1 LPATEEGLNLI
12 IDKEAEKF
20 SNKAFFVI
28 KNRGKSYITLK
39 GNTDLIE
46 IIDDTNIPFSSIVDY
61 NLIGNFV
68 CSYFNDYCFFIVS
81 DAIIH
86 TNLEL
91 IGDKMKS
98 SFEYSFLEDDPLHSL
113 DKKDGKYYLVLW
125 GEDGYALINTS
136 VNIDMTEFVKNN
148 EDRIDRDNNF
158 DGAFIKNNVYVKG
171 TVECIKDTTYGDIPY
186 IKCIVIPDIVRIVN

>member
-86 TNLEL
+86 TN
-91 IGDKMKS
+91 
-98 SFEYSFLEDDPLHSL
+98 
-113 DKKDGKYYLVLW
+113 W
-125 GEDGYALINTS
+125 
-136 VNIDMTEFVKNN
+136 
-148 EDRIDRDNNF
+148 R
-158 DGAFIKNNVYVKG
+158 
-171 TVECIKDTTYGDIPY
+171 
-186 IKCIVIPDIVRIVN
+186 